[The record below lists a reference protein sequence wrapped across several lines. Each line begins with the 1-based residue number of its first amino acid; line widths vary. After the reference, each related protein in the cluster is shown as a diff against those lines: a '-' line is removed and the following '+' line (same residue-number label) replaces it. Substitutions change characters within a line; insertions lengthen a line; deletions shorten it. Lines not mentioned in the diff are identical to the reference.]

1 MRAMRFGL
9 FSVILLCATR
19 LTSAA
24 GVSNPADTDFRPQL
38 GGYLI
43 SSDFKVD
50 PDQPGVIR
58 PPANVR
64 AGDLLR
70 IRPLRI
76 NSDEYLILQK
86 CVDADCSKAQ
96 VVRAWNAYGYMGPY
110 PVLSNKVQVQSGGR
124 YMLWLQRVPTE
135 GTDSFKLYDRDA
147 PPLTC
152 EPVGTHALFAFAD
165 LKAAQAH
172 GPAHIKTAA
181 TERGSFVVTFE
192 GGSVVQMQALR
203 AARSAAAVKP

>member
-1 MRAMRFGL
+1 MRARDL
-9 FSVILLCATR
+9 CLLSAILLCAAR
-19 LTSAA
+19 LTAAA
-24 GVSNPADTDFRPQL
+24 GASNPANTDFQPQW

-43 SSDFKVD
+43 SSDFTVD
-50 PDQPGVIR
+50 PRRPGVVL
-58 PPANVR
+58 PPASVR

-110 PVLSNKVQVQSGGR
+110 PVLTSKVPVQAGGG
-124 YMLWLQRVPTE
+124 YLLWLQRVPTA
-135 GTDSFKLYDRDA
+135 GNGSFKLYDRDA
-147 PPLTC
+147 PPLTFA
-152 EPVGTHALFAFAD
+152 PVGSHALFAFAD
-165 LKAAQAH
+165 LKAAREH
-172 GPAHIKTAA
+172 GPALIKTAK
-181 TERGSFVVTFE
+181 TEGKSFLVTFE

-203 AARSAAAVKP
+203 AAPP